1 MYIVDVYY
9 MKLSWYNSTVICS
22 TLGKINSL
30 NCEAQELNMGQK
42 TFKRICQEIRLLLY
56 IMACLVNSALAI
68 SVPTAPT
75 TSNTEGTQMLI
86 HLRPIICIYSG
97 YENITHIYYT
107 SVYTCIY

>member
-9 MKLSWYNSTVICS
+9 MKLSWYNSTPTCS

-30 NCEAQELNMGQK
+30 NCEAQKLYMGQK
-42 TFKRICQEIRLLLY
+42 TCKRICQEIRLLLY
-56 IMACLVNSALAI
+56 IMVCIVNSTLAI
-68 SVPTAPT
+68 NPEPTLSPP
-75 TSNTEGTQMLI
+75 NIEGTQMLI